1 MLDDIETHIEN
12 DNEQAPM
19 ALLRTLKTAFTGLR
33 IFLILLIAVYL
44 FSGIYKVDEKEHA
57 LQMRFGKIIKV
68 STEPGIYFGL
78 PKPFN
83 SVVKINAKKMR
94 RLEVKF
100 WYKETAQNPLS
111 RDAPAN
117 TSGDLHILDDGY
129 NLTGDYNILH
139 TKWSVI
145 YSIKDYKTYY
155 LNYKDPEAIINKALS
170 QAIVH
175 TAASYTV
182 DNALI
187 KEKEKFFQ
195 TNSYFYRLYG
205 I

>member
-12 DNEQAPM
+12 DNEQATM

-139 TKWSVI
+139 TIHWSRTVLVHFA
-145 YSIKDYKTYY
+145 YNS
-155 LNYKDPEAIINKALS
+155 LAQNYCCLCIQFAGPKLVLPIL
-170 QAIVH
+170 H
-175 TAASYTV
+175 T
-182 DNALI
+182 I
-187 KEKEKFFQ
+187 H
-195 TNSYFYRLYG
+195 
-205 I
+205 